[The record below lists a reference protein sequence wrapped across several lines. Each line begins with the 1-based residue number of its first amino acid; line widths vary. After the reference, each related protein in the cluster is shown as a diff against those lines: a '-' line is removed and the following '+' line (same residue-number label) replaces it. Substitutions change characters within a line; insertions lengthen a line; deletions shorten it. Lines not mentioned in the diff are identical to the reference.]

1 MKNVFDEDENSE
13 GTGAQPEAV
22 GLSVRESVPDLGGAR
37 LRRTGRPK
45 KEIEL
50 AVLAAINLAFPP
62 ERIQEALNNAYSFA
76 VGHKSTK
83 GIMQVLEFVAAY
95 QLGQPVKR
103 VVTQRSTVEELLAQ
117 AGAVDDEQ
125 FEGLIDALYDE
136 HSTR

>member
-13 GTGAQPEAV
+13 GTGAQPEAT
-22 GLSVRESVPDLGGAR
+22 GLSVRDTSLKVG
-37 LRRTGRPK
+37 GRPRK
-45 KEIEL
+45 AQEL

-62 ERIQEALNNAYSFA
+62 ERIQEALNNAYTFA

>member
-1 MKNVFDEDENSE
+1 MGQAMQNLFDEEE
-13 GTGAQPEAV
+13 TKETKPEAV
-22 GLSVRESVPDLGGAR
+22 GLSVRDTSLKVG
-37 LRRTGRPK
+37 GRPRK
-45 KEIEL
+45 AQEL

-62 ERIQEALNNAYSFA
+62 ERIQEALNKAYTFA

-117 AGAVDDEQ
+117 AGAVDDDQ

>member
-1 MKNVFDEDENSE
+1 MDNLFDEEE
-13 GTGAQPEAV
+13 TKAAQPEAV

-50 AVLAAINLAFPP
+50 AVLAAINEAFPP
-62 ERIQEALNNAYSFA
+62 HKITEALDYAYSFA

-117 AGAVDDEQ
+117 AGAVDDDQ